1 VIDMTTT
8 TREAPKTE
16 ADQEGQEGPGRTDR
30 SRVRHDSDRSDE
42 ATTEATSDA
51 TVARS
56 DERDR
61 PRAAT
66 WLASAGGGLARLV
79 RLAAGVIA
87 AIIVAGILLVVLK
100 ANPANSVVSTVH
112 DMARG
117 LVGPFDGMF
126 KLDDARTEI
135 AVNWGIAAFVYLI
148 LGALIARFI
157 WVIGTAGLRRRAV

>member
-1 VIDMTTT
+1 MTTT

-16 ADQEGQEGPGRTDR
+16 ADREERPGRTDR

-42 ATTEATSDA
+42 VTTDATSDD

-56 DERDR
+56 DGRDR
-61 PRAAT
+61 PRVAT

-87 AIIVAGILLVVLK
+87 AVIVAGILFVVLK
-100 ANPANSVVSTVH
+100 ANPTNSVVSTVH

-126 KLDDARTEI
+126 KLDNARTEV
-135 AVNWGIAAFVYLI
+135 AVNWGIAAFVYLF
-148 LGALIARFI
+148 LGAVIARFI

>member
-1 VIDMTTT
+1 M
-8 TREAPKTE
+8 
-16 ADQEGQEGPGRTDR
+16 
-30 SRVRHDSDRSDE
+30 
-42 ATTEATSDA
+42 
-51 TVARS
+51 
-56 DERDR
+56 
-61 PRAAT
+61 
-66 WLASAGGGLARLV
+66 WLASAGSGLARIV

-126 KLDDARTEI
+126 KLDDAKTAV
-135 AVNWGIAAFVYLI
+135 AVNWAIAAVVYLI

-157 WVIGTAGLRRRAV
+157 SLIGTAGLRRRAV